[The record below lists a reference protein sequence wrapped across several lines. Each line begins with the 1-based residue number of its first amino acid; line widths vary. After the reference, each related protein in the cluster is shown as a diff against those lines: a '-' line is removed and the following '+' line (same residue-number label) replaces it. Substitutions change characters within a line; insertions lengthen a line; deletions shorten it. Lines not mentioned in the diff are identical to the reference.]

1 MGYMNYDRLAVAI
14 IRQGLQ
20 DYEDAFIKLHE
31 KRKSINLKGIH
42 ITDADKKALQTAEYK
57 VQHIEDELNSEFCR
71 QLIDTDVLILTKEIR
86 RRIENDGER
95 IFR

>member
-31 KRKSINLKGIH
+31 RR
-42 ITDADKKALQTAEYK
+42 KKAHTTGANEMIIKEAEYK
-57 VQHIEDELNSEFCR
+57 VQLIEKELNSEFCR
-71 QLIDTDVLILTKEIR
+71 QLTNLDIPTLTKEIR
-86 RRIENDGER
+86 RRIENDNGER
-95 IFR
+95 VFR